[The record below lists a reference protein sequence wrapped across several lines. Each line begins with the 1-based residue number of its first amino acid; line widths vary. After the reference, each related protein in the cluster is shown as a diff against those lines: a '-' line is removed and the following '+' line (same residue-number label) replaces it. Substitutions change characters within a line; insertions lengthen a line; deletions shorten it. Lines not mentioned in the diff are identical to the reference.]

1 MPALFRQREMLWGEA
16 EPSGYRLVKRP
27 LWYFILLIV
36 IAVGCAKP
44 KTVVA
49 PPPPPAEPTPP
60 PPSAPPTP
68 PPPEKEP
75 PSPPPILS
83 PQVGTEGES
92 SQRWDAEA
100 KIKGA
105 EKIVNQLDQ
114 KTLAEEQQEIF
125 STIQSFLSKAR
136 EALSFGD
143 FLRAFNL
150 AEKAQILAEA
160 LLSTPR

>member
-1 MPALFRQREMLWGEA
+1 VPALFRQREMLWGEA

-60 PPSAPPTP
+60 SPSAPPTP
-68 PPPEKEP
+68 
-75 PSPPPILS
+75 

-100 KIKGA
+100 KIQGA
-105 EKIVNQLDQ
+105 EKIVKQVDQ

-125 STIQSFLSKAR
+125 STIQSLRRFHSGISSELSISQRK
-136 EALSFGD
+136 
-143 FLRAFNL
+143 
-150 AEKAQILAEA
+150 
-160 LLSTPR
+160 PRYWQRGS